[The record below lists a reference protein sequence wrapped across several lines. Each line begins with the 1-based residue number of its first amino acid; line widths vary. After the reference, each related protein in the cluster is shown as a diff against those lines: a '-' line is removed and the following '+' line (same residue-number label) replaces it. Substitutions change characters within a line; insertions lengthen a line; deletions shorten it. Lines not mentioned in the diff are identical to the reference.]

1 MYLSYT
7 TYCIILFEIYNFLP
21 NLLFVLIFAIFAIL
35 ALLLTTFF
43 SSILESILWFEHVSE
58 ALLSLSLF
66 ALKSVEASVIADDSG
81 LNV

>member
-1 MYLSYT
+1 MYLWYT

-21 NLLFVLIFAIFAIL
+21 NLLFVLIFAIL